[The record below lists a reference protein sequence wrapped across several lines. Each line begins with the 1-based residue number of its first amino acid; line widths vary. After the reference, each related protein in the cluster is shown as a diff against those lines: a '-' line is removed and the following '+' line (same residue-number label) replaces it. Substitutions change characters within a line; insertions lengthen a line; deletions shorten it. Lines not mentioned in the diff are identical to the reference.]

1 MICEVTLLKKWYTCK
16 LVLWH
21 FVCALAEMVHIEFWQ
36 SYLAFHD
43 LCLIGKDAK
52 RSKRSYFSSKNVNSQ
67 SKSLLNL
74 SQVIYWTWI
83 SPRIECLVFLLA
95 MQIILQLR
103 DIIYLKKCYMLLI
116 HRLLTSPEW
125 KGYSFSY
132 FVGEMI
138 DAWRWLGPQKYWFR
152 K

>member
-1 MICEVTLLKKWYTCK
+1 MICEVTLLKKWYTRK

-103 DIIYLKKCYMLLI
+103 DIIYLKKMLHAFNTSSPHLSWVKGVFFLLFCGWNDRCLKVVRTPKILI
-116 HRLLTSPEW
+116 
-125 KGYSFSY
+125 
-132 FVGEMI
+132 
-138 DAWRWLGPQKYWFR
+138 
-152 K
+152 